1 MPGMPLYERV
11 ARDLSIALIV
21 GAGIGLTLMF
31 TGVAEALGII
41 YSSPEHDWH
50 AYYGAARRLRD
61 GAELYPPVA
70 DPTAE
75 SVYRYAPWF
84 AILWVPLTY
93 VQREVVG
100 VGWVLAMFACSAVAL
115 WPLLSSR
122 RWGLVLLGALFAPF
136 LASASS
142 NGNVQPLIIAALV
155 HSVDER
161 SGPFVIGIAGS
172 LKGFPLIYAVRYAL
186 AGQWSRC
193 FLAVGVTA
201 TLVAPMLL
209 FDLSNYPITPGP
221 LAGLWFISPS
231 AWAVGVLLGF
241 AALIRF
247 ARNRVGWFTASF
259 AVVMAIP
266 RLLYVDMTFL
276 VVTGKELTARTGSPR
291 APHDAG
297 SRLYPRARWR

>member
-1 MPGMPLYERV
+1 MRGIVTTKIRRLPLYERV

-21 GAGIGLTLMF
+21 GSAIGLTLMF

-50 AYYGAARRLRD
+50 AYYGAGQRLRD

-84 AILWVPLTY
+84 AILWVPLTFLD
-93 VQREVVG
+93 REVVG
-100 VGWVLAMFACSAVAL
+100 VVWVLAMFACSAVAV

-122 RWGLVLLGALFAPF
+122 RWGLVLLGSLFAPF
-136 LASASS
+136 LASAAS
-142 NGNVQPLIIAALV
+142 NGNVQPLIIAGLV
-155 HSVDER
+155 HSVDQR
-161 SGPFVIGIAGS
+161 AGPIVIGIAGS

-186 AGQWSRC
+186 TGEWRRF
-193 FLAVGVTA
+193 FLAVGVT
-201 TLVAPMLL
+201 VALAGPMLF
-209 FDLSNYPITPGP
+209 FDLSDYPITPGP
-221 LAGLWFISPS
+221 LAGLWVISPI

-241 AALIRF
+241 APLIRF
-247 ARNRVGWFTASF
+247 ARHPAGWFAASF

-276 VVTGKELTARTGSPR
+276 LVTGRNFIEEERPAEPPK
-291 APHDAG
+291 
-297 SRLYPRARWR
+297 Y